1 MGQAVCF
8 SLITTDVRIN
18 VMMQGHL
25 CETQDILTL
34 RRRVSVHRHIHIAA
48 HITPEPGVHL

>member
-1 MGQAVCF
+1 MAQAVCI
-8 SLITTDVRIN
+8 SLITIDVGIN
-18 VMMQGHL
+18 VMIQGHL